1 MITLEQMVHRRR
13 VVAQSRRRHRSRPL
27 PLATPPRGAIVQ
39 HTALL
44 QGISRELDAAIHDE
58 LAGLGVVPAR
68 ADAADGDAAPRVNP
82 DAVAAR
88 LRRLVAKIL
97 QRKQLVTALDGVAAS
112 VAAHTREQFQRQVR
126 AALGIDLPA
135 SNPDFSRVFRDFRT
149 KNTAL
154 IKTMA
159 EDKVGRVRRVLHEA
173 GVGTRVEEIAAAL
186 QEQTGITDRHAALV
200 ARDQVL
206 KLNGQVTEQRHQEA
220 GVTEYI
226 WRTSEDERVRESHRA
241 LDGTKHR
248 YDQPPVQSAKGERAN
263 PGQFFQCRCT
273 MEPIIEGFDEEFAP
287 GQQYA
292 HGTASPVV
300 WSPRTAAGRGARQAP
315 RAVDEERMRRAWAAT
330 RERRAPPVEGSDGP
344 QTVAAPEMPGRAILN
359 SPAPRDTLSRQRIQT
374 PPVGEPHIVV
384 RGRAPLVSDPSEARH
399 LREFVV
405 HSIDDPALHT
415 QAILEVVASVHR
427 VPEVPAIVA
436 DLKQLSDGTHA
447 RYRSIH
453 GIPTSITTSTLAT
466 RPHLET
472 LHEVAHFLDDAA
484 YGEIGRFASET
495 EPVFADV
502 MNAIHETPTVERLR
516 AMRDGTL
523 VLRSGF
529 RVPVA
534 PADQAAHDATVAYA
548 LENREL
554 FARAY
559 AQYIT
564 HETQHPALMKDLRHA
579 LASPGDRAYGSQW
592 DDDEFSPVQKAFRE
606 LLRRLSWAG

>member
-220 GVTEYI
+220 GVTQYI

-248 YDQPPVQSAKGERAN
+248 YDQPPVQSAKGEKAN

-273 MEPIIEGFDEEFAP
+273 MEPVIEGFDEEFAP

-292 HGTASPVV
+292 HGTASPTV
-300 WSPRTAAGRGARQAP
+300 WSPKAKLTSGRAAAKPAP
-315 RAVDEERMRRAWAAT
+315 DLHAPLAEHRANPP
-330 RERRAPPVEGSDGP
+330 ERRPAPDEGDDGP
-344 QTVAAPEMPGRAILN
+344 VTVRHPGPSTDRPI
-359 SPAPRDTLSRQRIQT
+359 PRR
-374 PPVGEPHIVV
+374 
-384 RGRAPLVSDPSEARH
+384 
-399 LREFVV
+399 
-405 HSIDDPALHT
+405 
-415 QAILEVVASVHR
+415 
-427 VPEVPAIVA
+427 
-436 DLKQLSDGTHA
+436 
-447 RYRSIH
+447 
-453 GIPTSITTSTLAT
+453 
-466 RPHLET
+466 
-472 LHEVAHFLDDAA
+472 
-484 YGEIGRFASET
+484 
-495 EPVFADV
+495 
-502 MNAIHETPTVERLR
+502 
-516 AMRDGTL
+516 
-523 VLRSGF
+523 
-529 RVPVA
+529 
-534 PADQAAHDATVAYA
+534 
-548 LENREL
+548 
-554 FARAY
+554 
-559 AQYIT
+559 
-564 HETQHPALMKDLRHA
+564 
-579 LASPGDRAYGSQW
+579 
-592 DDDEFSPVQKAFRE
+592 
-606 LLRRLSWAG
+606 